1 MPTYIIGDF
10 NANHPVLGDN
20 TRNNVGEGMARL
32 IRMGKMNHL
41 GPDYPTFLSTSGGST
56 PDMILGNN
64 KTYHHMGITIGTIT
78 TSDHLPME
86 IIISSKPIRIP
97 CQYGYNYKK
106 AKWEQFADF
115 INEKNRKKRCK

>member
-1 MPTYIIGDF
+1 MPTYII
-10 NANHPVLGDN
+10 
-20 TRNNVGEGMARL
+20 GEGMARL

-41 GPDYPTFLSTSGGST
+41 GPDYPTFLSRSGGST

-97 CQYGYNYKK
+97 CQHRYNYKK
-106 AKWEQFADF
+106 AKWEQFPF
-115 INEKNRKKRCK
+115 IGCQDT